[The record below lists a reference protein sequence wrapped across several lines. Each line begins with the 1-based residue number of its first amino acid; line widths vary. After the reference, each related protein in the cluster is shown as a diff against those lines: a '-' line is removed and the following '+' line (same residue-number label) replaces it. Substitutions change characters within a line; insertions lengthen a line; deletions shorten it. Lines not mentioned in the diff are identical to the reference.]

1 MTKKNGKTQVT
12 LTTCILCNKPFS
24 SGYLKKRM
32 NETRQFLDWHKSK
45 GKQNYLPAYT
55 IQFCPKCD
63 EVFFGNAKKRFGGYK
78 QWPHVALCIVPPGT
92 DPRKPPQHLVEF
104 RPELY
109 MNGEELRSNDKL
121 TFNPQ
126 D

>member
-24 SGYLKKRM
+24 AGYLKKRM

-63 EVFFGNAKKRFGGYK
+63 GVFFGNATKRFGGYK

-109 MNGEELRSNDKL
+109 MNGEELRSKDKL

>member
-1 MTKKNGKTQVT
+1 
-12 LTTCILCNKPFS
+12 
-24 SGYLKKRM
+24 M
-32 NETRQFLDWHKSK
+32 NETRNFLEWHKAK

-63 EVFFGNAKKRFGGYK
+63 EVFFGNVTKRFGGYK

-92 DPRKPPQHLVEF
+92 DPTKPPAHLVAAK
-104 RPELY
+104 PDLY
-109 MNGEELRSNDKL
+109 KSGKEVTDSWKL